1 MIDQFLQNK
10 SHIIINTDLDGIF
23 SGLLLQKYSHLSV
36 AGLCNSRDS
45 IWLRDDVDSND
56 CVIVDMYVP
65 SMACIDQHIIS
76 IDQPHGASILAS
88 GKTLNPNLFRDRY
101 FIDPLSY
108 RTKFPFSTTMYLVS
122 LLDVDTQWF
131 DDGGRAHGASSRD
144 LFFRADDVLKIC
156 IDSPYTKNVSDWWPW
171 LESQARNPAA
181 VQWTRSMIHGTGSD
195 EVGDIRRRTEIFSM
209 EMGCSRPDG
218 FMTDAILGNRIN
230 DVWRNFVSTIGRVT
244 GLGEID
250 FSGTYN
256 VWRGRPHR
264 YNVTE
269 NNLEELRNTC
279 SINGNK
285 IISYAFVRAPF
296 SSQNLSVTHEM

>member
-65 SMACIDQHIIS
+65 SMTCIDQHIIS
-76 IDQPHGASILAS
+76 IDQPHGASLLAS

-156 IDSPYTKNVSDWWPW
+156 IDSPYTKKRFGLVAV
-171 LESQARNPAA
+171 ARVPRTKSSRSA
-181 VQWTRSMIHGTGSD
+181 VDS
-195 EVGDIRRRTEIFSM
+195 
-209 EMGCSRPDG
+209 
-218 FMTDAILGNRIN
+218 IN
-230 DVWRNFVSTIGRVT
+230 DTRNWFRRSGRHSSSNRNVFD
-244 GLGEID
+244 GNGMQSPRWIYNGRDLGKP
-250 FSGTYN
+250 N
-256 VWRGRPHR
+256 
-264 YNVTE
+264 
-269 NNLEELRNTC
+269 
-279 SINGNK
+279 
-285 IISYAFVRAPF
+285 
-296 SSQNLSVTHEM
+296 